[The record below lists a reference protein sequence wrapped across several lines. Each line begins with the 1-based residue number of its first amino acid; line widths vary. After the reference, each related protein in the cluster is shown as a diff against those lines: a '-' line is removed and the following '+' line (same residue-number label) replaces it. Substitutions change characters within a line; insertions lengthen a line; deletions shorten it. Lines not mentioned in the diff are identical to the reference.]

1 MWILTP
7 KKKVGEAGQEQMI
20 TRIKIDGFKSFRNFE
35 MEFTPLVKEYLATAN
50 FEKINAEGRIK

>member
-1 MWILTP
+1 
-7 KKKVGEAGQEQMI
+7 MI